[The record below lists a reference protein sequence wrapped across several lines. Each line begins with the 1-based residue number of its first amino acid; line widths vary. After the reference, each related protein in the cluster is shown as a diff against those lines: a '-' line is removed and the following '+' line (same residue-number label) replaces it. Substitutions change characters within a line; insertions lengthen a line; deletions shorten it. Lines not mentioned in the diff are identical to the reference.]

1 MAEKEYEFKEY
12 TEDEFNEFAEDNNL
26 HIDMQNVILPF
37 IQGKSANLELVEL
50 SGDKNEAM
58 VSIHLPCVPQ
68 DP

>member
-12 TEDEFNEFAEDNNL
+12 TEDEFNEFAED
-26 HIDMQNVILPF
+26 PF